1 MQAPLYPAVSDLVL
15 IGGGH
20 THALLLRR
28 FAMTPLPGLRL
39 TLVNPGPV
47 AAYSGMLPGH
57 IAGHYA
63 RDEFM
68 IDLLRLGRSAG
79 ARVILDSVTGIDR
92 AAQEI
97 HFASGRAPL
106 GYDLASVDIGITSD
120 LNDLPGFAAHT
131 VPAKPLGPFL
141 EAWNA
146 FVAKALPAPRIAI
159 VGAGVGGME
168 LAFAASHRLKSAGAS
183 PEITVICRD
192 AVPGVSPSARRR
204 LLAEAAAQGI
214 QIRTGAGAVAAEA
227 GAGAESGAGA
237 GAFLLSDGARI
248 KADFLLVVAG
258 ARAHPWLAGTGLDLQ
273 DGFIKVTP
281 NLQSSD
287 PLIFAVGDCAHLTQ
301 TPRPKAGVFAVRE
314 APVLEANLRAAL
326 SGKGRMQSYR
336 PQQDYLK
343 LISLGSRRAMAD
355 RTGLAI
361 GGAWTWRWK
370 DRIDRRFMAMFQ
382 DMVLP
387 TMAPALPQ
395 TSVQGLNDLLS
406 GRPLCGG
413 CGAKIGPEGLSALA
427 RSLPKPTRADVLAG
441 AGDDAAQLST
451 APGAMVQVISTDH
464 LRALCLDEAQ
474 MATIA
479 AVHALGDIWAMGAA
493 PQAALAQIVLPQMGE
508 RLQGRTLAAIMAA
521 AARVFAAA
529 GADIVGGH
537 TTQGAELTIG
547 FTVTGLT
554 PHPVAKGGARPGDAL
569 ILTKPLGTGI
579 VLAAEMAGSSV
590 PGLIMG
596 EIVAAALASMAR
608 PLAMDA
614 SILAPHAHAMTDVTG
629 FGLAGHLLELLEASG
644 MAAEISLAALPVLPG
659 AEALAARGQAS
670 SLAPA
675 NRAGVLGR
683 LRAPQGPRT
692 DLLFDPQT
700 GGGLLAALPP
710 EAAVLCLDQLRA
722 KGIAAVQIG
731 HIVAGTPG
739 VLAR

>member
-1 MQAPLYPAVSDLVL
+1 MQSPAYPAISDLVL

-28 FAMTPLPGLRL
+28 FAMQPLPGLRL
-39 TLVNPGPV
+39 TLINPGPV

-57 IAGHYA
+57 VAGHYA
-63 RDEFM
+63 RDEMM
-68 IDLLRLGRSAG
+68 IDLLRLGRGAG

-92 AAQEI
+92 TAQEV

-131 VPAKPLGPFL
+131 VPAKPLGAFL

-146 FVAKALPAPRIAI
+146 FLAKGLTAPRVAI

-168 LAFAASHRLKSAGAS
+168 LAFAASHRLKSTGAA
-183 PEITVICRD
+183 PQITVICRE
-192 AVPGVSPSARRR
+192 AVPGVSPSARRS

-214 QIRTGAGAVAAEA
+214 QIRSGAKAVAAEA
-227 GAGAESGAGA
+227 GA
-237 GAFLLSDGARI
+237 FLLADGTRVE
-248 KADFLLVVAG
+248 ADFLLVVAG
-258 ARAHPWLAGTGLDLQ
+258 ARAHPWLADTGLELQ
-273 DGFIKVTP
+273 DGFIKVAP
-281 NLQSSD
+281 SLQSSD
-287 PLIFAVGDCAHLTQ
+287 PLIFAVGDCAHLTHA
-301 TPRPKAGVFAVRE
+301 PRPKAGVFAVRE
-314 APVLEANLRAAL
+314 APVLEANLRAVL
-326 SGKGRMQSYR
+326 SGKGRLQAFD
-336 PQQDYLK
+336 PQKDYLK

-355 RTGLAI
+355 RTGLAT
-361 GGAWTWRWK
+361 GGAWIWRWK

-382 DMVLP
+382 DMKMP
-387 TMAPALPQ
+387 AMRPALPD
-395 TSVQGLNDLLS
+395 TSVQGLSDLLS

-413 CGAKIGPEGLSALA
+413 CGAKVGPEGLTALA
-427 RSLPKPTRADVLAG
+427 RSLPRPSRADVLAG

-451 APGAMVQVISTDH
+451 APGGMVQVISTDH
-464 LRALCLDEAQ
+464 LRALCLDEGQ

-521 AARVFAAA
+521 ASAVFRAA

-554 PHPVAKGGARPGDAL
+554 MRPVTKGGAKPGDVL
-569 ILTKPLGTGI
+569 ILTKPLGTGT
-579 VLAAEMAGSSV
+579 VLAAEMAGAQA

-596 EIVAAALASMAR
+596 ETVATALATMAR
-608 PLAMDA
+608 PLGRDSA
-614 SILAPHAHAMTDVTG
+614 ILAPRAHAMTDITG

-644 MAAEISLAALPVLPG
+644 AAAEIALAALPLLPG
-659 AEALAARGQAS
+659 AEALAKQGEAS

-675 NRAGVLGR
+675 NRAATLGR

-700 GGGLLAALPP
+700 GGGLLAAVPAA
-710 EAAVLCLDQLRA
+710 EAEACLAALQA
-722 KGIAAVQIG
+722 EGIAAARIG
-731 HIVAGTPG
+731 RVVAGSPG
-739 VLAR
+739 ILAS